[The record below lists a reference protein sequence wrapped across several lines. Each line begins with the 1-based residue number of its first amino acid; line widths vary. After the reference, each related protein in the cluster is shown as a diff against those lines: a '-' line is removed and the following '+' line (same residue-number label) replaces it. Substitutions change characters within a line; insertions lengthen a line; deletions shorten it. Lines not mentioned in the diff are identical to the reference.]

1 MKKITPRRLF
11 FTYLGGALALG
22 FGTYTVGSMVA
33 PEVADDVKKSFRYR
47 VLRVGRKA
55 RRNESA

>member
-1 MKKITPRRLF
+1 M
-11 FTYLGGALALG
+11 G